1 VDCATIKYT
10 TGDKPLPI
18 VNEVSS
24 YRIQPAGTSQATAI
38 TAGMIA
44 YYLSQ
49 PDLKA
54 RFLANGPG
62 QMPMAI
68 KSYLR
73 TIAVRYKGAASPAD
87 GIPRA
92 ALGDVIPCVGGTA
105 GRPPI
110 ADLELDLPT
119 SADPRTFA
127 TTQVTD
133 GEAVMISPLVSLSLY
148 SALFG
153 ANFSVTASML
163 EPRINWM

>member
-1 VDCATIKYT
+1 
-10 TGDKPLPI
+10 
-18 VNEVSS
+18 
-24 YRIQPAGTSQATAI
+24 
-38 TAGMIA
+38 MIA

-62 QMPMAI
+62 KMPMAV
-68 KSYLR
+68 KAYLR
-73 TIAVRYKGAASPAD
+73 TIAVRYKGAPAD
-87 GIPRA
+87 GIPLA

-119 SADPRTFA
+119 GADPRTFA

-133 GEAVMISPLVSLSLY
+133 GEAVVIRPLVSLTLY

-153 ANFSVTASML
+153 ANLSGTASVL
-163 EPRINWM
+163 ELSVSWM